1 MSLSIFLYSTLSS
14 SHRSLKCSPHDVPGT
29 TLSPTHDEFLSLLES
44 LPVLYLLLETR
55 CTWHPSLSPLRPPL
69 STATPTSSLS
79 TTARFKCPC
88 FSLRKTREAPQ
99 ASGKLLH
106 QLPFEFHPISL
117 GPGPT
122 HFLKKGDFLSQ
133 PLLLGRLLMLDLPS
147 QGRPKSS
154 KSTSFPEHSF

>member
-14 SHRSLKCSPHDVPGT
+14 SHHSLKCSPHDVPGT
-29 TLSPTHDEFLSLLES
+29 TLSPTHDEFLSLLKS

-55 CTWHPSLSPLRPPL
+55 CTWHPSLSPLTPPL
-69 STATPTSSLS
+69 SLQPPQLLPFQRQPRSSAHVSVLEKPEK
-79 TTARFKCPC
+79 FLKH
-88 FSLRKTREAPQ
+88 L
-99 ASGKLLH
+99 LLH

-117 GPGPT
+117 RPCPT
-122 HFLKKGDFLSQ
+122 HFLKKGDVLSQ

-154 KSTSFPEHSF
+154 KSTSFPEYSF